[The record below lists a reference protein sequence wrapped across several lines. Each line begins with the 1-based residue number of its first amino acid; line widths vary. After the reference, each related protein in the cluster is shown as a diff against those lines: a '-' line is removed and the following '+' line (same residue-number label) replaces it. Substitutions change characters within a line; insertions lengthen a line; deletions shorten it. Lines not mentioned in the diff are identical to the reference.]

1 MDARTLP
8 TLQQLNPLNA
18 PSPRRVKYMNSL
30 DQIPNLSPEDR
41 EIMKKVSERYVFRA
55 NDYYLRLIDWADP
68 KDPIKQLIIP
78 RQEELNDWG
87 ALGATYVGI
96 LGIGLYYMAAGTLMS
111 ALSRNQIVAALLTF
125 FVIGGLFVGGIG
137 EFVVQGTDVGEV
149 LGYISIWKHME
160 AFGKGIVDTRYLT
173 FDLTLAVAFLFFAV
187 RSLEARRGAQ

>member
-87 ALGATYVGI
+87 KLDASNEAANVAILRDQMAELEHDLWCDERISLGWRYGAKRDNARRI
-96 LGIGLYYMAAGTLMS
+96 
-111 ALSRNQIVAALLTF
+111 QPLL
-125 FVIGGLFVGGIG
+125 VPYEKLP
-137 EFVVQGTDVGEV
+137 EEQKSKDRRQV
-149 LGYISIWKHME
+149 LGYVEHARK
-160 AFGKGIVDTRYLT
+160 AGYRIVWM
-173 FDLTLAVAFLFFAV
+173 
-187 RSLEARRGAQ
+187 